1 MYIDNVLIDPGHGY
15 YEAKKYGTGH
25 NSGKLLEVEL
35 VDNYILGICDELDLE
50 GIRWHVLETRKSPG
64 LSDAARQARCQPGM
78 LVLSCHIGEMRLDSV
93 PASTVLCGKNPRS
106 EDFAEK
112 LAKAMVDWGKQV
124 NWLHTSIISHDTPQ
138 DGVLASENIAVQIEP
153 FPINAPCAMD
163 YAARLDVL
171 GRAIGRTVAA
181 YAKSISPNL
190 GPHPIRV
197 REKPWLSGASQT
209 R

>member
-1 MYIDNVLIDPGHGY
+1 MYIDSVLIDAGHGY
-15 YEAKKYGTGH
+15 YETKKYGSGVS
-25 NSGKLLEVEL
+25 SGKLLEVEV

-64 LSDAARQARCQPGM
+64 LSEAARAARCQPGM
-78 LVLSCHIGEMRLDSV
+78 LVLSCHLGEMKPDTV
-93 PASTVLCGKNPRS
+93 PASYVTCGKNPAS
-106 EDFAEK
+106 EDLADR
-112 LAKAMVDWGKQV
+112 LAKSLTDWGKQV
-124 NWLHTSIISHDTPQ
+124 TWLHAAVVSHDIPEQ
-138 DGVLASENIAVQIEP
+138 GVLTSENVAVLIEP
-153 FPINAPCAMD
+153 FPINAPCAEG
-163 YAARLDVL
+163 YAGRLDEL

-190 GPHPIRV
+190 GPHPIQV